1 MKISI
6 YLLMIVTPLD
16 AGGCNM
22 DHIPDLSTAKLNII
36 CGEIAN
42 GKTSRNDFNQGLCI
56 GIILGVE
63 DNAHYDRKICIPKNI
78 DIKKRAQ
85 VIKDFVATQPNRMNE
100 SFASLAFDALVQKWP
115 CTPK

>member
-1 MKISI
+1 
-6 YLLMIVTPLD
+6 
-16 AGGCNM
+16 
-22 DHIPDLSTAKLNII
+22 
-36 CGEIAN
+36 
-42 GKTSRNDFNQGLCI
+42 LCI